1 MFSIYDK
8 IRMVEDR
15 VKGKS
20 IERDRLWKKINDEGL
35 YWEDIPDHEYM
46 KQMEVF
52 RVVINALMIERD
64 LLYKTIEDDIMVKEA
79 NNDL

>member
-1 MFSIYDK
+1 
-8 IRMVEDR
+8 
-15 VKGKS
+15 
-20 IERDRLWKKINDEGL
+20 
-35 YWEDIPDHEYM
+35 M